1 MAAVILLLVLGGFVL
16 LAVEVLVIPGFG
28 VSGILGIGAMAAG
41 GVLSWTTYGAFWGIG
56 VVSGTFLGA
65 IVLLWMVAKSKV
77 GKSME
82 LNNPIEGNVVTED
95 LEALVGSEGVA
106 VSILRPAGRVL
117 FGDEKRTVVAE
128 GQFVKK
134 GTAVRVLRIDAG
146 AIVVE
151 PVETQQSDA
160 PDVVK
165 PVERQSAKTEPAHGE
180 SVETKPVVKAQ

>member
-1 MAAVILLLVLGGFVL
+1 MVAVILLLVLVGFVL

-65 IVLLWMVAKSKV
+65 IVLLWIVAKSKV

-82 LNNPIEGNVVTED
+82 LNNPIEGTVVTED
-95 LEALVGSEGVA
+95 LEALVGIEGVA
-106 VSILRPAGRVL
+106 VSILRPAGSVL
-117 FGDEKRTVVAE
+117 FGDQKRTVVAE

-151 PVETQQSDA
+151 PVET
-160 PDVVK
+160 
-165 PVERQSAKTEPAHGE
+165 E
-180 SVETKPVVKAQ
+180 SVSRANLPAFVTRMPRASALARGRGECHQLR